1 MKRLGGAAL
10 LLCGVSGYVGPD
22 PELARTYTST
32 SSERAVI
39 LTNDNFDALTWDKLV
54 FLKFFSPN
62 CAHCA
67 SIKESWNELGSYYH
81 PGLADGDLGD
91 YITKQKNLLIGSI
104 DCDANIN
111 LCRRFHIIGLP
122 TILHG
127 DASLGGIYLE
137 EYRGDK
143 TFAELSTFAEQ
154 ELKPLCNPGRLNV
167 CDSNTRKD
175 MEMYMTM
182 SYDELN
188 TKINGMENAQTE
200 KIQTFTSEFDEMK
213 RDYDKKVAEKETAK
227 LNSQTNIR
235 LINEIKKTI
244 EKQKDEKEKALRKM
258 SQLEKIKKMAAGM
271 IKDKA

>member
-1 MKRLGGAAL
+1 
-10 LLCGVSGYVGPD
+10 
-22 PELARTYTST
+22 
-32 SSERAVI
+32 
-39 LTNDNFDALTWDKLV
+39 
-54 FLKFFSPN
+54 
-62 CAHCA
+62 
-67 SIKESWNELGSYYH
+67 
-81 PGLADGDLGD
+81 
-91 YITKQKNLLIGSI
+91 
-104 DCDANIN
+104 
-111 LCRRFHIIGLP
+111 
-122 TILHG
+122 
-127 DASLGGIYLE
+127 
-137 EYRGDK
+137 
-143 TFAELSTFAEQ
+143 
-154 ELKPLCNPGRLNV
+154 
-167 CDSNTRKD
+167 
-175 MEMYMTM
+175 MTM

>member
-39 LTNDNFDALTWDKLV
+39 LTNDNFDTLTLGKLV

-104 DCDANIN
+104 DCDANVN
-111 LCRRFHIIGLP
+111 LCTRFNIIGLP

-143 TFAELSTFAEQ
+143 TFTELSTFAEQ

-167 CDSNTRKD
+167 CDSNSRKD

-188 TKINGMENAQTE
+188 TKINGMENAQME
-200 KIQTFTSEFDEMK
+200 KIQTFTNEFDEMK

-271 IKDKA
+271 LA